1 MISWRAP
8 DASCASIRCIPRTTV
23 DIDASVLRELKK
35 RQKREQK
42 PLGQLVS
49 ELVAKAM
56 EAEDEAAPPL
66 NWVSRDLRPRVD
78 LEDKDALWAIL
89 DER

>member
-1 MISWRAP
+1 MNDWSAT
-8 DASCASIRCIPRTTV
+8 DASCDSIRCVPRTTV

-49 ELVAKAM
+49 ELVAKAI
-56 EAEDEAAPPL
+56 EAEDKSAPPFT
-66 NWVSRDLRPRVD
+66 WVSRDLRPRVD
-78 LEDKDALWAIL
+78 LEDKDALWAAL

>member
-1 MISWRAP
+1 MPDWRAT
-8 DASCASIRCIPRTTV
+8 DDSCGNIRCMPRTTV

-56 EAEDEAAPPL
+56 EAEDNTPPPFI
-66 NWVSRDLRPRVD
+66 WVARDLRPRVD
-78 LEDKDALWAIL
+78 LEDKEALWAVL

>member
-1 MISWRAP
+1 M
-8 DASCASIRCIPRTTV
+8 PRTTV

-49 ELVAKAM
+49 ELVAKAI
-56 EAEDEAAPPL
+56 EVEDTTTPSFR
-66 NWVSRDLRPRVD
+66 WVSRDLRPRID
-78 LEDKDALWAIL
+78 LEDEDALWAIL

>member
-1 MISWRAP
+1 M
-8 DASCASIRCIPRTTV
+8 PRTTV

-35 RQKREQK
+35 RQKREHK

-49 ELVAKAM
+49 ELVAKAIDV
-56 EAEDEAAPPL
+56 EDTTARPFR
-66 NWVSRDLRPRVD
+66 WVSRDLRPRID